1 MTPIHTPP
9 APMPIRNRE
18 TKYTN
23 SPSPNTKPNEPRAAT
38 VSEIINTRVVRPRL
52 TPTAASREAP
62 TLPSAKLATT
72 TPIRPGPAP
81 VDRAMAGVTGAMML

>member
-1 MTPIHTPP
+1 MPIQTPP

-18 TKYTN
+18 AKYTI
-23 SPSPNTKPNEPRAAT
+23 SPSPNTKPNEPRAAI
-38 VSEIINTRVVRPRL
+38 VSEIISTRVVRPRL
-52 TPTAASREAP
+52 TPKAASTDAT
-62 TLPSAKLATT
+62 TLPNAKLATT